1 MSSNE
6 EWILSNNEKLKNI
19 SQKLKNLAGTGLQD
33 VDVLDYIFPVGT
45 HIISDNLEFNPIYW
59 YSGSWEKV
67 KDKFLLGSGD
77 IYSVGQTGGS
87 ADAVVVSHKHTL
99 SFAYG
104 VDLGSFD
111 AIPPMVSQGGSV
123 VTDQTGFAIG
133 SAGED
138 GTGKNMPPY
147 AVVNIWKRVA

>member
-33 VDVLDYIFPVGT
+33 IDVLDYIFPVGS
-45 HIISDNLEFNPIYW
+45 HIISDDPEFNPIYW
-59 YSGSWEKV
+59 YSGTWEKV

-87 ADAVVVSHKHTL
+87 ADAIVVKHSHKATWSAGATL
-99 SFAYG
+99 GTFNA
-104 VDLGSFD
+104 F
-111 AIPPMVSQGGSV
+111 IPMVNNTSPATATDVGSI
-123 VTDQTGFAIG
+123 TE
-133 SAGED
+133 AGED

>member
-6 EWILSNNEKLKNI
+6 EWILSNNEKLKDI

-33 VDVLDYIFPVGT
+33 VDVFDFIFPVGS
-45 HIISDNLEFNPIYW
+45 HIISDDPEFNPIYW
-59 YSGSWEKV
+59 YRGDWEKV

-87 ADAVVVSHKHTL
+87 ADAVVVSHNHTL
-99 SFAYG
+99 QVIANAG
-104 VDLGSFD
+104 AGSYSPTPSMTINSTN
-111 AIPPMVSQGGSV
+111 AKTTHTTSTV
-123 VTDQTGFAIG
+123 
-133 SAGED
+133 GED

-147 AVVNIWKRVA
+147 IVVNIWRRVA